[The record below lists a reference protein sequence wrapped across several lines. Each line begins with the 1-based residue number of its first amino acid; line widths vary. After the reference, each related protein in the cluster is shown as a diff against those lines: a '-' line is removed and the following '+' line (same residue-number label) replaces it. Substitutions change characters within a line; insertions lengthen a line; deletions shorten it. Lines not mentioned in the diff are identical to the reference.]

1 MRELRKSGSLAV
13 SMVVRNLETRTLQ
26 TNSPK
31 KKTLEH
37 IDQEE
42 VAAFVVGHL
51 SPRARQAVVA
61 HLADCPM
68 CRKRIAQVVLSRRIV
83 RDPNENCN

>member
-1 MRELRKSGSLAV
+1 MRKSCRLAV

-68 CRKRIAQVVLSRRIV
+68 CRKRVAQVVLSRRIV
-83 RDPNENCN
+83 RDPNESCN

>member
-1 MRELRKSGSLAV
+1 MRKSWRLPV
-13 SMVVRNLETRTLQ
+13 SMVVTIEKSWKRESVQ

-37 IDQEE
+37 IEQEE

-51 SPRARQAVVA
+51 SPRAKQAVVA

-68 CRKRIAQVVLSRRIV
+68 CRRRVAQVVLSRRMV
-83 RDPNENCN
+83 RDPNESCN